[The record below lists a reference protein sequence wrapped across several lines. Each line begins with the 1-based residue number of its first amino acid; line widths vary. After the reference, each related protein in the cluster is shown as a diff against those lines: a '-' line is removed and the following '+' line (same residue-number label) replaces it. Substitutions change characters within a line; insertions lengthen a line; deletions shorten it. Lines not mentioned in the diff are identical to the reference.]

1 MKLHACR
8 KLIVFC
14 LSLVIGLPLFSQ
26 KVSKDKPW
34 SVRMAESEMIR
45 NPKAWQLD
53 FVKEP
58 KWNYTHGLVL
68 QSMMDVYDRYGDKK
82 FYDYA
87 LTFADEMVQN
97 DGSIRTYKVEDYTY
111 DRLNSGKILFRIY
124 EQEKNEKY
132 KKAMDMLRS
141 QFDGHPRNDD
151 GTFWHKKSYPNQ
163 VWLDGVYMSLPY
175 YAEYAYRNNDVEVY
189 KDIVNQFVGVAKH
202 TYDEKND
209 VYRHAC
215 DVSKQQK
222 WADPVT
228 GQSQHCWGRA
238 MGWFSMA
245 CVDVL
250 DFMPVHEPGREHI
263 IAILNK
269 LAKQI
274 KARQDAK
281 TGVWYQV
288 IDRSGDEGNY
298 LEATASTMFVYTLLK
313 AIRKGYINP
322 SYMSVAEKGYRGIL
336 KEFIKVDD
344 NGVVSLDKC
353 CAVAGLGVKNYR
365 SGDYQYY
372 LSEPIRPNDPKGVG
386 PFIMA
391 SLEWERLPVKPQSP
405 ATPLAGDTLVVARDG
420 SGQYRTLAEAIER
433 VRVFMDYNV
442 TIFVKKGTY
451 KEKLIIPEQLENVE
465 IVGEDRDQTIIT
477 FDDHANIN
485 KMGTFRTYTMKVEGN
500 KLTFRNLTIENNA
513 PQMGQ
518 AVALHTE
525 GDCIKFINC
534 RFLGNQDTIYTGGRY
549 ARLYFKNCYIEGTT
563 DFIFGPATALFE
575 DCHIHCKR
583 NSYITAAST
592 PQEVKYGYIFKKCK
606 ITATPE
612 VAKMYLGRPWRPYG
626 YTLFMECEMGDFI
639 VPAGW
644 HNWGKVD
651 NEKTARYLE
660 YKNTGAGANKA
671 ERVAWSRQ
679 LTKKEVEAITYE
691 NIFSSERTWML
702 NE

>member
-1 MKLHACR
+1 MNQHSICKF
-8 KLIVFC
+8 IVGSI
-14 LSLVIGLPLFSQ
+14 LLFSTVSGLAQ
-26 KVSKDKPW
+26 KVSVSKPW

-45 NPKAWQLD
+45 TPKGWQLD
-53 FVKEP
+53 FSTAP
-58 KWNYTHGLVL
+58 KWNYCHGLVL
-68 QSMMDVYDRYGDKK
+68 QSMMDVYDRYGDRK

-87 LTFADEMVQN
+87 LAYADTMVQN
-97 DGSIRTYKVEDYTY
+97 DGSIMTYKVEDYTY

-124 EQEKNEKY
+124 EQEKKEKY
-132 KKAMDMLRS
+132 KKAMDMLRT

-151 GTFWHKKSYPNQ
+151 GSFWHKKSYPNQ

-175 YAEYAYRNNDVEVY
+175 YAEYAFRNNDVEVY
-189 KDIVNQFVGVAKH
+189 KDIVNQFAMVAKH
-202 TYDEKND
+202 TYDAQND

-215 DVSKQQK
+215 DVSKRQK

-250 DFMPVHEPGREHI
+250 DYMPVHEPGREQI
-263 IAILNK
+263 LAILNK
-269 LAKQI
+269 LAKQM
-274 KARQDAK
+274 KNRQDAK

-298 LEATASTMFVYTLLK
+298 LEATCSTMFVYTLLK
-313 AIRKGYINP
+313 AVRKGYIDP
-322 SYMSVAEKGYRGIL
+322 SYMEVAEKGYRGIL
-336 KEFIKVDD
+336 KEFVKVDD
-344 NGVVSLDKC
+344 NGVVSIEKC
-353 CAVAGLGVKNYR
+353 CAVAGLGGKNNR

-372 LSEPIRPNDPKGVG
+372 LNEPIRANDPKAVG
-386 PFIMA
+386 PFILA
-391 SLEWERLPVKPQSP
+391 SLEWERLPKSPISSVNPQ
-405 ATPLAGDTLVVARDG
+405 AGDTLVVARDG
-420 SGQYRTLAEAIER
+420 TGQYRTLAEAIER
-433 VRVFMDYNV
+433 VRVFMDYDV
-442 TIFVKKGTY
+442 TIFVQKGIY
-451 KEKLIIPEQLENVE
+451 KEKLIVPEQLQNVE
-465 IVGEDRDQTIIT
+465 IVGEDRDETIIT

-485 KMGTFRTYTMKVEGN
+485 KMGTFRTYTLKVMGN
-500 KLTFRNLTIENNA
+500 NLTFRNLTIENNA

-592 PQEVKYGYIFKKCK
+592 PAEVKYGYVFKKCK
-606 ITATPE
+606 ITAADSVT
-612 VAKMYLGRPWRPYG
+612 KMYLGRPWRPYG
-626 YTLFMECEMGDFI
+626 YTLFMECEMGDFMA
-639 VPAGW
+639 PEGW
-644 HNWGKVD
+644 HNWGKKT
-651 NEKTARYLE
+651 NEETARYLE
-660 YKNTGAGANKA
+660 YNNTGKGADKKG
-671 ERVAWSRQ
+671 RVAWSRQ
-679 LTKKEVEAITYE
+679 LTKKEVEEITAE
-691 NIFSSERTWML
+691 NMFGTGYKWVLE
-702 NE
+702 

>member
-1 MKLHACR
+1 
-8 KLIVFC
+8 
-14 LSLVIGLPLFSQ
+14 
-26 KVSKDKPW
+26 
-34 SVRMAESEMIR
+34 
-45 NPKAWQLD
+45 
-53 FVKEP
+53 
-58 KWNYTHGLVL
+58 
-68 QSMMDVYDRYGDKK
+68 
-82 FYDYA
+82 
-87 LTFADEMVQN
+87 
-97 DGSIRTYKVEDYTY
+97 
-111 DRLNSGKILFRIY
+111 
-124 EQEKNEKY
+124 
-132 KKAMDMLRS
+132 MDMLRS
-141 QFDGHPRNDD
+141 QFDGHPRNED

-344 NGVVSLDKC
+344 NGVVTLDKC
-353 CAVAGLGVKNYR
+353 CAVAGLGGKNYR

-442 TIFVKKGTY
+442 TIFVKKGIY

-465 IVGEDRDQTIIT
+465 IVG
-477 FDDHANIN
+477 
-485 KMGTFRTYTMKVEGN
+485 
-500 KLTFRNLTIENNA
+500 
-513 PQMGQ
+513 
-518 AVALHTE
+518 
-525 GDCIKFINC
+525 
-534 RFLGNQDTIYTGGRY
+534 
-549 ARLYFKNCYIEGTT
+549 
-563 DFIFGPATALFE
+563 
-575 DCHIHCKR
+575 
-583 NSYITAAST
+583 
-592 PQEVKYGYIFKKCK
+592 
-606 ITATPE
+606 
-612 VAKMYLGRPWRPYG
+612 
-626 YTLFMECEMGDFI
+626 
-639 VPAGW
+639 
-644 HNWGKVD
+644 
-651 NEKTARYLE
+651 
-660 YKNTGAGANKA
+660 
-671 ERVAWSRQ
+671 
-679 LTKKEVEAITYE
+679 
-691 NIFSSERTWML
+691 
-702 NE
+702 